1 MVDGDS
7 QRTPQVPR
15 GPRPTNCCGSLPWSV
30 LTLRTRRPTPNG
42 PMIVHRV
49 IAQMTMRKIS
59 ELSFLVVLPSR
70 VLLAKI
76 PRLSA
81 TDAMRKPIS
90 PRETIAVP
98 RIEAGYNDK
107 GFSGFTDAFKA
118 SCRESSPGLPPIAWE
133 VAPPSATVAVVEV
146 GVFRDSPQCHLI
158 CPNVLKNAMM
168 VDNRIG
174 NRTSQSPVSIFP
186 KSINRV

>member
-1 MVDGDS
+1 MVDGDN

-15 GPRPTNCCGSLPWSV
+15 GLRPTNCCGSLPWSV
-30 LTLRTRRPTPNG
+30 LTLRTMRPTPNG
-42 PMIVHRV
+42 PMIVHKV

-59 ELSFLVVLPSR
+59 ELSFLVGLPSR

-90 PRETIAVP
+90 PRETMAVA

-107 GFSGFTDAFKA
+107 GFSGFTDAFEA
-118 SCRESSPGLPPIAWE
+118 SCRESSPGLPP
-133 VAPPSATVAVVEV
+133 SATVPIIKV
-146 GVFRDSPQCHLI
+146 GVFRDSPQRHLQ
-158 CPNVLKNAMM
+158 CPNVLTNAMM

-186 KSINRV
+186 KSINSV